1 MSLFYAVILGL
12 IQGLTE
18 FLPVSSSGH
27 LVIAQSFLGF
37 SEPPILFDVML
48 HGGTLLAVLVFFRK
62 DIWMIIS
69 GIFGGAGEQEP
80 GSSDSINQ
88 DHPHRNV
95 GRWFFVLI
103 IIGTIPAVIVG
114 FTLKAFFEG
123 LFSSPATVGFMLCI
137 TAAIL
142 YFADRQVRREK
153 SVKDM
158 SIMDAILIGIFQ
170 AAAII
175 PGISRS
181 GSTISLGIFRH
192 LTSETAARFSFILS
206 IPAIIGAIVLEV
218 LDINELSTHEFGIYM
233 VGTAVAAITGYLS
246 ISLLIRTIKSF
257 KLKAFSIYLWII
269 GFAVIWINI
278 LFKPAM

>member
-1 MSLFYAVILGL
+1 MSLFYAIILGL

-27 LVIAQSFLGF
+27 LVITQSLLGF
-37 SEPPILFDVML
+37 AEPPILFDVML
-48 HGGTLLAVLVFFRK
+48 HGGTLLAIFVFFRK
-62 DIWMIIS
+62 DIGMILT
-69 GIFGGAGEQEP
+69 GIFKGADGNHNRSEATEP
-80 GSSDSINQ
+80 N
-88 DHPHRNV
+88 HVHRNE
-95 GRWFFVLI
+95 GRWFALLVI
-103 IIGTIPAVIVG
+103 VGTIPAVIVG
-114 FTLKAFFEG
+114 FALKNFLES

-142 YFADRQVRREK
+142 YFADRQIRREK
-153 SVKDM
+153 TITEMSLKDG
-158 SIMDAILIGIFQ
+158 ILIGIFQ

-181 GSTISLGIFRH
+181 GSTISMGIFRR
-192 LTSETAARFSFILS
+192 LTAETAARFSFVLS

-218 LDINELSTHEFGIYM
+218 MDINELSTHELGIYL
-233 VGTAVAAITGYLS
+233 VGTAVAAISGYLS

-278 LFKPAM
+278 LFKPAA

>member
-1 MSLFYAVILGL
+1 MSLFYAIILGL

-27 LVIAQSFLGF
+27 LVIAQSLLGF

-48 HGGTLLAVLVFFRK
+48 HGGTLLAIFVFFRK
-62 DIWMIIS
+62 DIWMILS
-69 GIFGGAGEQEP
+69 GIFTGAVKEEVNH
-80 GSSDSINQ
+80 SDATDAN
-88 DHPHRNV
+88 HPHRNE
-95 GRWFFVLI
+95 GSWFALLV
-103 IIGTIPAVIVG
+103 IIGTIPALIVG
-114 FTLKAFFEG
+114 FALKDFLEG

-142 YFADRQVRREK
+142 YFADRQIRREK
-153 SVKDM
+153 SIKAM
-158 SIMDAILIGIFQ
+158 SITDAILIGVLQ

-181 GSTISLGIFRH
+181 GSTISMGIFRR
-192 LTSETAARFSFILS
+192 LTSETAARFSFVLS

-218 LDINELSTHEFGIYM
+218 MDVNEISMHEFGIYL
-233 VGTAVAAITGYLS
+233 VGTAVAAISGYLS
-246 ISLLIRTIKSF
+246 ISLLIKTIKSF

-269 GFAVIWINI
+269 GFAVIWMNI
-278 LFKPAM
+278 LFKPAA